1 MYLFIRMLALID
13 TGKYL
18 TSIYM
23 VYLYLC
29 SSDAVMQ
36 WAMLLE
42 VLFIWFALIEL
53 LSPTPLIPPATDDH
67 KRFMSFYDALSSF
80 YLWCWT
86 DSVSDSGG
94 SKTCHD
100 PLWFW
105 NIPDVFFFS
114 PPSLP
119 PLLSCCE
126 MCCTQVQ
133 GATMIS
139 RWCVFLHFLR
149 NCINQYHLS

>member
-42 VLFIWFALIEL
+42 LLFIWFALIKL
-53 LSPTPLIPPATDDH
+53 LFPPSATDDH

-94 SKTCHD
+94 VKHVMISCGFLKHSRCFH
-100 PLWFW
+100 
-105 NIPDVFFFS
+105 FF
-114 PPSLP
+114 PPSLMP
-119 PLLSCCE
+119 WN
-126 MCCTQVQ
+126 V
-133 GATMIS
+133 
-139 RWCVFLHFLR
+139 LHTSTRGYDDQSLVCFPAF
-149 NCINQYHLS
+149 HM

>member
-42 VLFIWFALIEL
+42 LLFIWLALIK
-53 LSPTPLIPPATDDH
+53 TAHPPPPPHPSATDDH
-67 KRFMSFYDALSSF
+67 KRFMRFYDALSS
-80 YLWCWT
+80 
-86 DSVSDSGG
+86 
-94 SKTCHD
+94 
-100 PLWFW
+100 
-105 NIPDVFFFS
+105 
-114 PPSLP
+114 
-119 PLLSCCE
+119 LLSLMFE
-126 MCCTQVQ
+126 LIRSVLVW
-133 GATMIS
+133 GAGGE
-139 RWCVFLHFLR
+139 
-149 NCINQYHLS
+149 